1 MSVLRTAQ
9 KRTVGEGEKKREGRS
24 KKVSYSVEK
33 KKKKKKTICERERPL
48 ESGET

>member
-1 MSVLRTAQ
+1 MGSENGAE
-9 KRTVGEGEKKREGRS
+9 KNSGGEGEKKREGRP

-33 KKKKKKTICERERPL
+33 KKKKTICERERAL